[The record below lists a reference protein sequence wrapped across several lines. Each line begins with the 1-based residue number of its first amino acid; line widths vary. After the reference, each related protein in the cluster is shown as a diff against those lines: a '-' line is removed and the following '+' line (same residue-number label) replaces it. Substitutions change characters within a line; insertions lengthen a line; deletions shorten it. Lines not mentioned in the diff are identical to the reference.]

1 MEHEI
6 VDLNGLRFNALSVGP
21 AERDAVILLHGFP
34 QFADVWTG
42 MMHALAAGG
51 LRAQA
56 FDQRGYSPG
65 ARPLAVEDYDIVH
78 LTSDVLA
85 FTDQACASKFH
96 LIGHDWGG
104 FLAWKLAAEHP
115 ERVGSLCVL
124 SIPHVD
130 AFLEAVRS
138 DVEQQD
144 KSKYI
149 QFFRMPGG
157 TAESVLLSDGAQRL
171 RSVYQGKLAEEQ
183 IEANVRRLSEP
194 GALTAALNWYRALDL
209 ETRIGNVAVPTLFLW
224 GDQDLACGKQAAMR
238 TAQYVSAP
246 YRLELL
252 KGYSHWLLE
261 EAPGQIAEFVLS
273 HIKAYPLPGESYEV
287 TERDGA

>member
-1 MEHEI
+1 MEQEI
-6 VDLNGLRFNALSVGP
+6 VDFNGQRFNAFSIGP
-21 AERDAVILLHGFP
+21 AERDVVILLHGFP

-65 ARPLAVEDYDIVH
+65 AHPLAVEDYDIVH

-85 FTDQACASKFH
+85 FADQAGASRFH
-96 LIGHDWGG
+96 LVGHDWGG

-124 SIPHVD
+124 STPHVD
-130 AFLEAVRS
+130 AFLEAARS

-149 QFFRMPGG
+149 QFFKMPGG
-157 TAESVLLSDGAQRL
+157 IAESVLLSDGAQRL

-194 GALTAALNWYRALDL
+194 GGAYGRSELVPRPRSGNEDWQRGRTHTLPMGRPGPGMRKASRDEYCSVRERSLSLRA
-209 ETRIGNVAVPTLFLW
+209 
-224 GDQDLACGKQAAMR
+224 
-238 TAQYVSAP
+238 S
-246 YRLELL
+246 
-252 KGYSHWLLE
+252 
-261 EAPGQIAEFVLS
+261 
-273 HIKAYPLPGESYEV
+273 
-287 TERDGA
+287 